1 MRRSPSRA
9 VASRPSRRRSGCKTR
24 VASIER
30 GPLFGAGR
38 CAFGMAIIGDLSG
51 TFSDAKTSS
60 LVAFPCALFRTCLP
74 LRSFLTCRFVHVVP
88 RALLFLLGVCAL
100 HHCCR
105 RSKTLF
111 ACSRPLPLLSRS
123 SRVADLPAG
132 ARGAPPPSLSPLSFT
147 TPSQGRVQRGRAS
160 RAFARMGKLTQKEG
174 AHAVW

>member
-132 ARGAPPPSLSPLSFT
+132 ARGAPPLAFSALVHNSITRARSARARFT
-147 TPSQGRVQRGRAS
+147 RVC
-160 RAFARMGKLTQKEG
+160 
-174 AHAVW
+174 